1 MLSGC
6 QSSDSPGSSSASSGS
21 LPVSPTPF
29 VSSSASDE
37 SERFV
42 VNEVDDGLQ
51 VEWVS
56 TDVSDTSFEGTYRV
70 TNMTGEDVWLAPGSY
85 VVPDASNGG
94 YAIADVFIP
103 PDPNTGYYVPPTSP
117 VFLLEAGESRDE
129 VVSLAR
135 PFELT
140 SQTANATPAVVA
152 PSSVRM
158 CEGYLVDSELPDDR
172 PAEGLYS
179 SSSDLAIEDSLG
191 FRLQHVSC
199 SESIDLE

>member
-179 SSSDLAIEDSLG
+179 SSNDLAIEDSLG
-191 FRLQHVSC
+191 FELQHVSC
-199 SESIDLE
+199 SESIELD